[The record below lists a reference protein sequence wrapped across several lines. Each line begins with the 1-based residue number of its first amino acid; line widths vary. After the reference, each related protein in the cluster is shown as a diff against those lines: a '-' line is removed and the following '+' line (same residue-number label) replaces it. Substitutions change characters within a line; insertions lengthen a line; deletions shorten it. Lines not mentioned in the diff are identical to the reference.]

1 MELNEVTITKAIIER
16 FSQKL
21 LEYTEV
27 DVAVVGAARPDSS
40 LPTSLPGQERRSRS
54 SSGSFPSAGVCGA
67 GG

>member
-27 DVAVVGAARPDSS
+27 DVAVVGGGP
-40 LPTSLPGQERRSRS
+40 
-54 SSGSFPSAGVCGA
+54 AGLVASYFLAGA
-67 GG
+67 GKKVAIFERKLSIGGGMWGGG